1 MNTVEYRFHVPGI
14 SCGHCVA
21 AVTKALQ
28 PLGVEVQVDLPS
40 KFVRVEAPE
49 TLARAELAEALR
61 TAGYPEALA

>member
-14 SCGHCVA
+14 SCGHCAA

-49 TLARAELAEALR
+49 TLARAELALALQM
-61 TAGYPEALA
+61 AGYPEALA